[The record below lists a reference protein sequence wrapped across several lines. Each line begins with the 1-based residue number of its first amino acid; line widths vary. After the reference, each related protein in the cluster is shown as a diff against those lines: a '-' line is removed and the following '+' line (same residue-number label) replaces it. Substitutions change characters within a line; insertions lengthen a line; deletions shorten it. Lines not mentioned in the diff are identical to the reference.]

1 MPCESLDAREN
12 LPKEGPRQVAFG
24 QLQDEVPGM
33 SDEAS
38 TGLEQ
43 ALLQARQRP
52 TQLRMSARGP
62 LLLPVAGYGAT
73 FSPWPPSGPPR
84 VSPLLRRSG
93 TGRRH
98 NFPGFRANTANEA
111 RRIENRSPDRFGA
124 LVNLQID
131 VCRGTEKSLVA
142 RFVNSCNSQSRGPQ
156 KTSRDPRGNRPR
168 APSR

>member
-98 NFPGFRANTANEA
+98 NFPVFQTNTANAA
-111 RRIENRSPDRFGA
+111 RHIRNRSPDRFGA
-124 LVNLQID
+124 LVNLQTD
-131 VCRGTEKSLVA
+131 VERPRNPWSQGSYS
-142 RFVNSCNSQSRGPQ
+142 RNSQSQGPQ
-156 KTSRDPRGNRPR
+156 KTSRDPRGNRRR
-168 APSR
+168 ALSR